1 MDNDR
6 IPTQT
11 QFTFAPRD
19 ATPEEIKAWH
29 ESEGKWW
36 ADRAMITVAIASFH
50 RITGLHP
57 FRVKASIATTIIMG
71 MGRAKSD

>member
-19 ATPEEIKAWH
+19 ATPEEVKAWH

-36 ADRAMITVAIASFH
+36 ADRAMITVAIASF
-50 RITGLHP
+50 TKVFMFSLMLLSFWGLDNLFGH
-57 FRVKASIATTIIMG
+57 
-71 MGRAKSD
+71 

>member
-19 ATPEEIKAWH
+19 ATPEEVKAWH

-36 ADRAMITVAIASFH
+36 ADRAMITVAIASF
-50 RITGLHP
+50 TQVFMFSLMLLSFWGLDKLFGH
-57 FRVKASIATTIIMG
+57 
-71 MGRAKSD
+71 

>member
-36 ADRAMITVAIASFH
+36 ADRAMIAVAIASF
-50 RITGLHP
+50 TQVFMFSLMLLSFWGLDNLFGH
-57 FRVKASIATTIIMG
+57 
-71 MGRAKSD
+71 

>member
-19 ATPEEIKAWH
+19 ATPEEVKAWH

-36 ADRAMITVAIASFH
+36 ADRAMITVAIAS
-50 RITGLHP
+50 
-57 FRVKASIATTIIMG
+57 SQ
-71 MGRAKSD
+71 